1 MNGVC
6 YVSELEE
13 SPSSHK
19 NGEHFNQRADPMV
32 ILKSEVRQAGR
43 RAGEQ
48 ARRRAGEQAGRQA
61 DWQAGG
67 HAGRQAGRRAGGQA
81 GGQAGRQAPRCP
93 AHRGVKPVRLHH
105 SNGCLCQ
112 NIT

>member
-67 HAGRQAGRRAGGQA
+67 QAGSAVSCSPRSEAGTIIPQ
-81 GGQAGRQAPRCP
+81 
-93 AHRGVKPVRLHH
+93 
-105 SNGCLCQ
+105 
-112 NIT
+112 

>member
-1 MNGVC
+1 MAYVT

-19 NGEHFNQRADPMV
+19 NGEQRADPMV

-48 ARRRAGEQAGRQA
+48 ARRPAEVTLCIVVHLTLPYFSLQKPGEVTFIGRLY
-61 DWQAGG
+61 
-67 HAGRQAGRRAGGQA
+67 
-81 GGQAGRQAPRCP
+81 
-93 AHRGVKPVRLHH
+93 GVTCTLFTVRKF
-105 SNGCLCQ
+105 N
-112 NIT
+112 